1 MIDCSYVPRTRR
13 SSLNQATGVIHEGA
27 SSCYHFAITQ
37 QTREEI
43 MMRAL
48 LLGFI
53 LLAAEPAL
61 AGEKYVG
68 SNVDVRTVLAFKV
81 ADATVQKLLPGGWQ
95 PDVAITGPN
104 KDVNF
109 RVTFIDRIVNQDAEG
124 KALEPVRIAHLSV
137 PAKKAGSEGGG
148 TMLLRIYSSS
158 AGGVPGPYGVSV
170 HAPANMQRTV
180 RIDPAGAGTEEES
193 WEFKSHDG
201 DSIQLQVQYARGPS
215 TLGKAENKF
224 YSAAKPEFYRI
235 YRSEQITD
243 LVRGPAGDRVQ
254 RILFKASGPTLSPL
268 FDGSEQVIGVT
279 SDPWYTRQTFL
290 PAS

>member
-1 MIDCSYVPRTRR
+1 
-13 SSLNQATGVIHEGA
+13 
-27 SSCYHFAITQ
+27 
-37 QTREEI
+37 

-61 AGEKYVG
+61 AADKYVG

-81 ADATVQKLLPGGWQ
+81 ADAAVQKLLPGGWQ
-95 PDVAITGPN
+95 PDVAIAGPG

-109 RVTFIDRIVNQDAEG
+109 RVTFIDRIVNQDAES

-137 PAKKAGSEGGG
+137 PAKKAGSEAGG
-148 TMLLRIYSSS
+148 TMLLRIHSSS

-180 RIDPAGAGTEEES
+180 RIDPAGTVTVEES
-193 WEFKSHDG
+193 WEFKSQDG
-201 DSIQLQVQYARGPS
+201 DSIQLQIQYARGPS

-243 LVRGPAGDRVQ
+243 LLRSPAGDRVQ
-254 RILFKASGPTLSPL
+254 KILFKASGPTLSPL
-268 FDGSEQVIGVT
+268 FDGSEQLIGVT